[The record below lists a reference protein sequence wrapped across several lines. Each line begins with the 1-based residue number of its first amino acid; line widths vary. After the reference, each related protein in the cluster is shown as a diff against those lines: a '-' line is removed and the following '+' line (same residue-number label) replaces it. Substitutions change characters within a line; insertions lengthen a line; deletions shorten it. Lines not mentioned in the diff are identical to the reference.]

1 MNLKVIIPAREG
13 SKGLPG
19 KNLKLLNGKPLIDH
33 SIETS
38 LRLFDKE
45 SIILTSDSKNIIERG
60 LMHGIRT
67 INRPKELASDNSKI
81 IDTILHAVDF
91 TKKVYGEYIENIL
104 LLQPTFPIR
113 DYFEIKCAIDFFYKK
128 DLSSLVS
135 AINMKEHPC
144 ECVTLSKK
152 KYEWSFLVDPNK
164 MTNRQSYPGEYLFIN
179 GNFYI
184 SKIESLKKNKS
195 FFSKKTNFFKCNS
208 KYSIDIDDI
217 DDFEYA
223 EYCMLKLEN
232 ISK

>member
-19 KNLKLLNGKPLIDH
+19 KNLKLLNGKPLIDY

-38 LRLFDKE
+38 LKLFDKE

-60 LMHGIRT
+60 LIHGVRT
-67 INRPKELASDNSKI
+67 INRPKKLASDHSKI
-81 IDTILHAVDF
+81 IDTIFHAVDF
-91 TKKVYGEYIENIL
+91 TKELYGENIENIL

-144 ECVTLSKK
+144 ECIQLNQ
-152 KYEWSFLVDPNK
+152 L
-164 MTNRQSYPGEYLFIN
+164 LH
-179 GNFYI
+179 
-184 SKIESLKKNKS
+184 
-195 FFSKKTNFFKCNS
+195 
-208 KYSIDIDDI
+208 
-217 DDFEYA
+217 
-223 EYCMLKLEN
+223 
-232 ISK
+232 

>member
-19 KNLKLLNGKPLIDH
+19 KNLKLLNGKPLIDY

-38 LRLFDKE
+38 LKLFDEE
-45 SIILTSDSKNIIERG
+45 SIILTSDSKDIIERG
-60 LMHGIRT
+60 LKHGVRI
-67 INRPKELASDNSKI
+67 INRPKEIARDDSKI

-91 TKKVYGEYIENIL
+91 TKELYGENIEDII

-113 DYFEIKCAIDFFYKK
+113 DHLEIKNAVNYFYKE
-128 DLSSLVS
+128 DLDSLVS
-135 AINMKEHPC
+135 VINMKEHPC
-144 ECVTLSKK
+144 ECISLSQKK
-152 KYEWSFLVDPNK
+152 HEWSFLIDPNK
-164 MTNRQSYPGEYLFIN
+164 VTNRQLYPGEYFFIN

-184 SKIESLKKNKS
+184 SKIEFLKKNKS
-195 FFSKKTNFFKCNS
+195 FFSRNTNFFKCKS

-232 ISK
+232 VSE